1 MLGHTFWNKENQCW
15 LQKSA
20 LGNEKNKISRMTN
33 DKKEAIFIR
42 RIYEMKIKQKGKE
55 SQNSSAATGLTPKQ
69 TILDFPGGPV
79 VKILCYQCRGA
90 WVRSLVGVK
99 KQNIQRRRSKNRFLL

>member
-55 SQNSSAATGLTPKQ
+55 SQNSSAATGL
-69 TILDFPGGPV
+69 
-79 VKILCYQCRGA
+79 
-90 WVRSLVGVK
+90 K
-99 KQNIQRRRSKNRFLL
+99 KKKNYSGLPWWSSG